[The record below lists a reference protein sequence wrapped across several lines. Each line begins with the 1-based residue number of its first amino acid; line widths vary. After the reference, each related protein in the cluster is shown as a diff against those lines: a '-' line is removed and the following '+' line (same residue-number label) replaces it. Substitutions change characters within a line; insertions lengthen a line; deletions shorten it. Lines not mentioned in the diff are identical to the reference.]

1 MKRNG
6 WVLLLSLIMLGD
18 SAFNL
23 MMSLRMT
30 ELMPKL
36 TTTAAAV
43 CMLVGGMLLLFAYF
57 QGGQGGKKK

>member
-6 WVLLLSLIMLGD
+6 WTLVLAIIMLAD

-43 CMLVGGMLLLFAYF
+43 CMLIGGMLLLFAF
-57 QGGQGGKKK
+57 FQGGKKK

>member
-6 WVLLLSLIMLGD
+6 WVLLLSIIMLGD

-30 ELMPKL
+30 EMMPKL

-57 QGGQGGKKK
+57 QGGGKKK

>member
-1 MKRNG
+1 MKNRG
-6 WVLLLSLIMLGD
+6 WILVLSLLMLAD

-30 ELMPKL
+30 EMMPKL

-43 CMLVGGMLLLFAYF
+43 CMLIGGMLLLFAFF
-57 QGGQGGKKK
+57 QNKNNKK